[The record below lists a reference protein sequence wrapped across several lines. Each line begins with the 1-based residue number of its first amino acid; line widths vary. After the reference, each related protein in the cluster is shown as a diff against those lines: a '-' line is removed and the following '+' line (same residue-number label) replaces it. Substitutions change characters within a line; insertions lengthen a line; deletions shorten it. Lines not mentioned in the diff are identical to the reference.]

1 MSTPIIAENVATKMT
16 EQITGAMGQVVG
28 AVASLSG
35 AIVLIA
41 GTFLVIGIIISVL
54 KLRR

>member
-1 MSTPIIAENVATKMT
+1 MSAPIIAEGVATKMT
-16 EQITGAMGQVVG
+16 EQITAAMGQVVG
-28 AVASLSG
+28 SIASLSG